1 MRNRRREGGYGLERM
16 PRLEGKERRR
26 RARKRRRKSRRRGLR
41 EKREVRDEDNGLK
54 RMTRVKER

>member
-1 MRNRRREGGYGLERM
+1 M